1 MQDCFSHCFHGL
13 ISYAGIIKLTQSKY
27 YKYALSGEMRMS
39 AQFDHV
45 SVIKKSNVYFG
56 GLCISHTVQFE
67 DGTKKTLGILLP
79 TEKSLTFETHVPERM
94 EIISGECRVQ
104 IGDSEESEL
113 FRAGQSFYVP
123 GNSRFKIET
132 DEVLDYV
139 CHFEG

>member
-1 MQDCFSHCFHGL
+1 MSTQFH
-13 ISYAGIIKLTQSKY
+13 
-27 YKYALSGEMRMS
+27 
-39 AQFDHV
+39 HV
-45 SVIKKSNVYFG
+45 SVINKSNVYFG

-67 DGTKKTLGILLP
+67 DGTKKTLGVILP
-79 TEKSLTFETHVPERM
+79 TEQALTFETHVPERM

-104 IGDSEESEL
+104 IADSEESEL

-139 CHFEG
+139 CHLEG

>member
-1 MQDCFSHCFHGL
+1 
-13 ISYAGIIKLTQSKY
+13 
-27 YKYALSGEMRMS
+27 MS
-39 AQFDHV
+39 TQFDHV

-56 GLCISHTVQFE
+56 GLCISHTVQVE
-67 DGTKKTLGILLP
+67 DGTKKTLGVILP
-79 TEKSLTFETHVPERM
+79 TEQALSFETHVAERM

-104 IGDSEESEL
+104 IADSEESEL

-139 CHFEG
+139 CHLEG